1 VSTIKEKIQELVIQ
15 INQLSFI
22 ENEIVRAEKS
32 AQSIDLNIRETL
44 DLLEKKNLEI
54 ERLQSFSVTGLIS
67 SIFVDKK
74 FELEN
79 KRNEYYQLS
88 KEYDS
93 LKAEKAASVFELE
106 ILNRKIS
113 QLGVLKQELQV
124 MMENRENELLNA
136 NSDQGMALLNVRK
149 ETEEANLKL
158 RKLNSSYELSD
169 RIFSTLTLFSA
180 ALRDVESSIT
190 WNRKKQFMA
199 GNSKEV
205 AMRKAKEF
213 NVECRLMLN
222 DLSKMLREL
231 DISYKSLDVVLVA
244 FENEFGMFFDN
255 FISDMI
261 MKKRI
266 IEGVENV
273 EYVFQNLRNV
283 KANISEKIKETEVSR
298 QRLFSVKDKILIE

>member
-1 VSTIKEKIQELVIQ
+1 
-15 INQLSFI
+15 
-22 ENEIVRAEKS
+22 
-32 AQSIDLNIRETL
+32 
-44 DLLEKKNLEI
+44 
-54 ERLQSFSVTGLIS
+54 
-67 SIFVDKK
+67 
-74 FELEN
+74 
-79 KRNEYYQLS
+79 
-88 KEYDS
+88 

-222 DLSKMLREL
+222 DLGKMLREL

-298 QRLFSVKDKILIE
+298 QRLFSVKDKILTE

>member
-1 VSTIKEKIQELVIQ
+1 MSTIKEKIQELVVQ

-22 ENEIVRAEKS
+22 ENEIVRAERS
-32 AQSIDLNIRETL
+32 AQSIDLNVRETL
-44 DLLEKKNLEI
+44 ELLEKKNIEI
-54 ERLQSFSVTGLIS
+54 EELQSFSVKGLIS

-88 KEYDS
+88 KQYDS
-93 LKAEKAASVFELE
+93 LKAEKSASVFELE

-113 QLGVLKQELQV
+113 ELGVLKHELQV
-124 MMENRENELLNA
+124 MMENRENELMTE
-136 NSDQGMALLNVRK
+136 NSNQGMALLNVRK
-149 ETEEANLKL
+149 ETEEADIKL
-158 RKLNSSYELSD
+158 RKLNRSYELSD

-205 AMRKAKEF
+205 ALKKAKEF
-213 NVECRLMLN
+213 NVESRLMLN
-222 DLSKMLREL
+222 DLGKMLREL
-231 DISYKSLDVVLVA
+231 DISYKNLDVVLVA

-273 EYVFQNLRNV
+273 EYVFQNLKNV
-283 KANISEKIKETEVSR
+283 KANIGEKIKETEVLR
-298 QRLFSVKDKILIE
+298 QRLFTVKDKILTE

>member
-1 VSTIKEKIQELVIQ
+1 MSTIKEKIQELVIQ

-298 QRLFSVKDKILIE
+298 QRLFSVKDKILTE

>member
-1 VSTIKEKIQELVIQ
+1 VSTIKEKIQELVVQ

-22 ENEIVRAEKS
+22 ENEIVRAERS
-32 AQSIDLNIRETL
+32 AQSIDLNVRETL
-44 DLLEKKNLEI
+44 ELLEKKNIEI
-54 ERLQSFSVTGLIS
+54 EELQSFSVKGLIS

-88 KEYDS
+88 KQYDS
-93 LKAEKAASVFELE
+93 LKAEKSASVFELE

-113 QLGVLKQELQV
+113 ELGVLKQELQV
-124 MMENRENELLNA
+124 MMENRENELMTE
-136 NSDQGMALLNVRK
+136 NSNQGMALLNVRK
-149 ETEEANLKL
+149 ETEEADIKL
-158 RKLNSSYELSD
+158 RKLNRSYELSD

-205 AMRKAKEF
+205 ALKKAKEF
-213 NVECRLMLN
+213 NVESRLMLN
-222 DLSKMLREL
+222 DLGKMLREL
-231 DISYKSLDVVLVA
+231 DISYKNLDVVLVA

-273 EYVFQNLRNV
+273 EYVFQNLKNV
-283 KANISEKIKETEVSR
+283 KANIGEKIKETEVLR
-298 QRLFSVKDKILIE
+298 QRLFTVKDKILTE

>member
-1 VSTIKEKIQELVIQ
+1 MSTIKEKIQELVVQ

-22 ENEIVRAEKS
+22 ENEIVRAERS
-32 AQSIDLNIRETL
+32 AQSIDLNVRETL
-44 DLLEKKNLEI
+44 ELLEKKNIEI
-54 ERLQSFSVTGLIS
+54 EKLQSFSVKGLIS
-67 SIFVDKK
+67 SIFVDNK

-88 KEYDS
+88 KQYDS
-93 LKAEKAASVFELE
+93 LKTEKSASVFELE

-113 QLGVLKQELQV
+113 ELGVLKHELQV
-124 MMENRENELLNA
+124 MMENRENELMTE
-136 NSDQGMALLNVRK
+136 NSNQGMALLNVRK
-149 ETEEANLKL
+149 ETEEADIKL
-158 RKLNSSYELSD
+158 RKLNRSYELSD

-199 GNSKEV
+199 GNSKEF
-205 AMRKAKEF
+205 ALKKAKEF
-213 NVECRLMLN
+213 NVESRLMLN
-222 DLSKMLREL
+222 DLGKMLREL
-231 DISYKSLDVVLVA
+231 DISYKNLDVVLVA

-273 EYVFQNLRNV
+273 EYVFQNLKNV
-283 KANISEKIKETEVSR
+283 KANIGDKIKETEVLR
-298 QRLFSVKDKILIE
+298 QRLFTVKDKILTE